1 MEKNTQKMKFISI
14 PFPDYSKVTTYQ
26 IFSTFFSVIFSVYLG
41 YNPILQFNSSGML
54 QNTKNELLQKI
65 LLL

>member
-14 PFPDYSKVTTYQ
+14 PFPDHSKVTTYQ

-54 QNTKNELLQKI
+54 QNTKNELLQNI